1 MTVRRSG
8 VEEFVGSPF
17 GRYVAGATFVVWCF
31 DATFAGSVTWG
42 SPTELEIRQLL
53 RSFDFDAAMNPGYA
67 VVTDGSRLVSIDPVP
82 FGLVI
87 DYVQRKLPDYT
98 RSVGRQAF
106 VHREG
111 LVGASIAGLAPALS
125 VPWQWRPFWDEA
137 AAFEWIGHP
146 AAARVREEVR
156 AITEPLAT
164 LPESL
169 RALGEYLSKNLHSA
183 TLRSAG
189 RALGFSERSLQRA
202 LAAAGTT
209 FRREVS
215 RARVEAAARL
225 LSSTSAKLDAIAR
238 EVGCASGSHLSQL
251 FRRERGETPGAYRA
265 RRMVRS

>member
-1 MTVRRSG
+1 M
-8 VEEFVGSPF
+8 
-17 GRYVAGATFVVWCF
+17 AWCF
-31 DATFAGSVTWG
+31 DATLAGSVTWG
-42 SPTELEIRQLL
+42 SPTELEIRELL
-53 RSFDFDAAMNPGYA
+53 HAFDFNHAMRAGYC

-82 FGLVI
+82 FGLVME
-87 DYVQRKLPDYT
+87 YVHRRLPEYT

-111 LVGASIAGLAPALS
+111 LVGASIAGLAPALR
-125 VPWQWRPFWDEA
+125 VPWEWRPFTDDG

-146 AAARVREEVR
+146 AAAGVKDEVR
-156 AITEPLAT
+156 AIAEALAARPERLRT
-164 LPESL
+164 L
-169 RALGEYLSKNLHSA
+169 AAYLSQNLHSA

-189 RALGFSERSLQRA
+189 RALGVSERSLQRA

-215 RARVEAAARL
+215 RARVEAAAQL

-251 FRRERGETPGAYRA
+251 FRRERGETPGAFRA
-265 RRMVRS
+265 RRTAPR